1 VSALSKGISTHNP
14 LLVDSGD
21 NCSISKKRFRFEKWW
36 LERSDFNEL
45 VSKVWSLE
53 CKVSDPMEIWQF
65 GVRSFR
71 RVVRGWAN
79 NVVAEMNKYKRI
91 VAVEFNHLDLEAENK
106 MLDRDERLRM
116 KELAKELDQI
126 WALEEIRARQ
136 RSRDRNILEGG
147 QNIAYFQAIANHR
160 NRKRQI
166 ECLRGPDGDV
176 HDTQGILRI
185 VVDYYKKLFGRED
198 RGSFSL

>member
-1 VSALSKGISTHNP
+1 
-14 LLVDSGD
+14 
-21 NCSISKKRFRFEKWW
+21 
-36 LERSDFNEL
+36 

-79 NVVAEMNKYKRI
+79 NVVAEMNKYKQI
-91 VAVEFNHLDLEAENK
+91 VVVEFNHLDLEVENR
-106 MLDRDERLRM
+106 MLDRDERHRM

-126 WALEEIRARQ
+126 SALEEIRAGQ

-147 QNIAYFQAIANHR
+147 SKY
-160 NRKRQI
+160 
-166 ECLRGPDGDV
+166 CL
-176 HDTQGILRI
+176 
-185 VVDYYKKLFGRED
+185 
-198 RGSFSL
+198 FSGYCQP

>member
-1 VSALSKGISTHNP
+1 
-14 LLVDSGD
+14 
-21 NCSISKKRFRFEKWW
+21 
-36 LERSDFNEL
+36 
-45 VSKVWSLE
+45 
-53 CKVSDPMEIWQF
+53 
-65 GVRSFR
+65 
-71 RVVRGWAN
+71 VVRGWAN

-147 QNIAYFQAIANHR
+147 SKY
-160 NRKRQI
+160 
-166 ECLRGPDGDV
+166 CL
-176 HDTQGILRI
+176 
-185 VVDYYKKLFGRED
+185 
-198 RGSFSL
+198 FSGYCQP